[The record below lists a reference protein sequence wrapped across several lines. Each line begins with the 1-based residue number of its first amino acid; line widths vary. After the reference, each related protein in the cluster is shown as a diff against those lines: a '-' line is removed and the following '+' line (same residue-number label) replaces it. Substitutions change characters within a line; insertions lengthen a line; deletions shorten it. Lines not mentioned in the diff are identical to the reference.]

1 MLKALV
7 PAPVVVGRRERWRA
21 IIGALTGILVAG
33 LLCRWAA
40 LAWNSTPWLMAP
52 LGASAVLV
60 FTLPASPLAQPW
72 AVLVGNTLSAL
83 VGVLCV
89 RMIGEPVLAAAVAVG
104 ASIGVMFVA
113 RALHPPGGASALLA
127 VMSGAGSPQFALFP
141 VGLNSLLLLLVGV
154 L

>member
-72 AVLVGNTLSAL
+72 AVV
-83 VGVLCV
+83 
-89 RMIGEPVLAAAVAVG
+89 
-104 ASIGVMFVA
+104 
-113 RALHPPGGASALLA
+113 
-127 VMSGAGSPQFALFP
+127 SGANVNGTARSTSDCDASSFGTVTIA
-141 VGLNSLLLLLVGV
+141 
-154 L
+154 